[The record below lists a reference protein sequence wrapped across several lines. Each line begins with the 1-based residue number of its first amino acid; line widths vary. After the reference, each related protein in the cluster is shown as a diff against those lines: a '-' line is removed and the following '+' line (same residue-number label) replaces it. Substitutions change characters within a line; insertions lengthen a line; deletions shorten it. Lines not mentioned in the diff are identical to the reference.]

1 MDKHR
6 RLAVFAPLALLLLSA
21 SACAPGTDLD
31 SEEAFE
37 DDADNRS
44 EIVNG
49 TATSDYPATG
59 VMINGGQSWCTGTVI
74 APRKVLTAAHC
85 VENQS
90 PSQFTFAFGPD
101 AYQPQEEIQVVDMKT
116 HPAWDSQQLAND
128 IAILTLASD
137 ASVAPIPLNQSMDQ
151 SWIGQHLLL
160 VGYGVS
166 NGPNQTG
173 GGVKRMVDVTVSQL
187 TATTLRYET
196 TNGKSACNGDSGGPA
211 FLVQGGAL
219 TLVGVTSYGDQNC
232 QQYGVYTRVDAFLD
246 FIEAE
251 IAADPGQPPTDP
263 GQPPTDPND
272 PSDPNDPGIPGDAG
286 TPGPGDPTCDYVGFC
301 DGNTVV
307 WCEFGVE
314 FWMECD
320 QCGFN
325 QQAGYY
331 DCL

>member
-6 RLAVFAPLALLLLSA
+6 RLAALAPLGLFVLLA
-21 SACAPGTDLD
+21 SCTPSTDLD
-31 SEEAFE
+31 SEETFE
-37 DDADNRS
+37 DAEDSRS

-49 TATSDYPATG
+49 TPTSDYPATG

-74 APRKVLTAAHC
+74 SPRKVLTAAHC

-101 AYQPQEEIQVVDMKT
+101 AYQPQDEIQVIAMTT
-116 HPAWDSQQLAND
+116 HPQWDSQQLAND

-137 ASVAPIPLNQSMDQ
+137 AGVAPIPLNPSMDS
-151 SWIGQHLLL
+151 SWIGTDLLL

-173 GGVKRMVDVTVSQL
+173 GGVKRMVDVSVSQL

-263 GQPPTDPND
+263 GNPNPPTDPND
-272 PSDPNDPGIPGDAG
+272 PGQPTDPNDPGIP
-286 TPGPGDPTCDYVGFC
+286 DPTDPADCDYVGFC
-301 DGNTVV
+301 VGDTVV
-307 WCEFGVE
+307 WCEFGLE
-314 FWMECD
+314 FSIDCD

-325 QQAGYY
+325 PQAGYY